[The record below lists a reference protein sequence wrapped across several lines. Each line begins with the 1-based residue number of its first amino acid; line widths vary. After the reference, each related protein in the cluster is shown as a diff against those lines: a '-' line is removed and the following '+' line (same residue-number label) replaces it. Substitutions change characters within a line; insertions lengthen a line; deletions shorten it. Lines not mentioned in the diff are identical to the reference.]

1 MFQLSD
7 RFMLHESVRRRIC
20 VGAFF
25 LLCVAP
31 TAGVLAWGVSRWLPW
46 HTTAEASRLSR
57 ELGLCVSLSGVRHPR
72 PGVVVYEGLQLADPE
87 TGQTLLGCRRL
98 EAAWGRPED
107 PRDRATASLA
117 LVATEPEI
125 EAAGLEPLAEL
136 VRRGLGRRASWSK
149 LEVRLS
155 AGEATLRSAAG
166 PWKLTGVEGFLRP
179 VAGGSCGEI
188 GFRLAG
194 VQTTEP
200 VRICIG
206 RDHRE
211 TPPRTGL
218 ELYTGGGTLP
228 CAFLGLGLPG
238 LERLGPSS
246 GFRGY
251 LWVNQ
256 KPEGW
261 AYELTGQLAGV
272 DLESLV
278 SGCSPHK
285 LTGRAQVT
293 IGVARLLDGRLQEAA
308 GSVSAGPGLV
318 SRSLLDASVESLGL
332 ERGAEPR
339 SPGTL
344 VPYEQLAA
352 SFQIDSGGLRVRGSC
367 PVPGRGTVMVDHFS
381 RLLAEPAARG
391 QPIPVG
397 ALVRTLVPGGGVPVP
412 ATRAS
417 DWLMRVLP
425 LPEAAP
431 DAGPDTSLRSA
442 PVSLRDP
449 FERR

>member
-1 MFQLSD
+1 
-7 RFMLHESVRRRIC
+7 
-20 VGAFF
+20 
-25 LLCVAP
+25 
-31 TAGVLAWGVSRWLPW
+31 
-46 HTTAEASRLSR
+46 
-57 ELGLCVSLSGVRHPR
+57 VRHPR

-87 TGQTLLGCRRL
+87 TGQALLRCRLL
-98 EAAWGRPED
+98 EAAWGRPAD
-107 PRDRATASLA
+107 AKGPAAASLA

-149 LEVRLS
+149 LEVRLT
-155 AGEATLRSAAG
+155 AGEATLRSAEG
-166 PWKLTGVEGFLRP
+166 PRKLTGVQGFLRP
-179 VAGGSCGEI
+179 VPGGSYGEI

-206 RDHRE
+206 RDHRT
-211 TPPRTGL
+211 TPARTGL

-228 CAFLGLGLPG
+228 CSLLGLGLPG
-238 LERLGPSS
+238 LERLGPAS

-261 AYELTGQLAGV
+261 AYELTGQLADV
-272 DLESLV
+272 DLESLMT
-278 SGCSPHK
+278 GCSPHK
-285 LTGRAQVT
+285 LSGRAQVT
-293 IGVARLLDGRLQEAA
+293 VEVARLLQGRLQEAA
-308 GSVSAGPGLV
+308 GSVWAGPGLV

-339 SPGTL
+339 SPGNL
-344 VPYEQLAA
+344 IPYEQLAL
-352 SFQIDSGGLRVRGSC
+352 SFQIDSEGLRVRGLC
-367 PVPGRGTVMVDHFS
+367 PVPGRGTVMVDHAS
-381 RLLAEPAARG
+381 RLLAEPEARG

-397 ALVRTLVPGGGVPVP
+397 ALVRTLVPAGGVQVP

-417 DWLMRVLP
+417 DWLMRALP
-425 LPEAAP
+425 LPEAALDP
-431 DAGPDTSLRSA
+431 GPETALRS
-442 PVSLRDP
+442 PRVGLGEP